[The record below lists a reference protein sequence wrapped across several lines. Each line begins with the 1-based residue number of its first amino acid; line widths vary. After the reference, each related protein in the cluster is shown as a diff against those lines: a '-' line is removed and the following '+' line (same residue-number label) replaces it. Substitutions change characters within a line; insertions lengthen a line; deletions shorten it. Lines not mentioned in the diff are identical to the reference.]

1 MARMAR
7 TSAPVSFRTRDA
19 LRKLL
24 HANHATKDELIV
36 RCFRVH
42 AAHRGIGYREALDEA
57 LCFGWIDGVR
67 HALDSYS
74 FTVRFTPR
82 RAKSYWSMVN
92 TKRYHELVKE
102 GRMLSHGRKVFAARA
117 NKKDST
123 KYSFESRGVMSTPAN
138 AKVFGA
144 NKRAW
149 AFYQTQPP
157 WYRRTSMFWVMSA
170 KREETRE
177 RRFQTLV
184 ADCAAGRLVKP
195 LRRPGGSHKSKRTHA
210 P

>member
-1 MARMAR
+1 
-7 TSAPVSFRTRDA
+7 
-19 LRKLL
+19 
-24 HANHATKDELIV
+24 
-36 RCFRVH
+36 
-42 AAHRGIGYREALDEA
+42 
-57 LCFGWIDGVR
+57 
-67 HALDSYS
+67 
-74 FTVRFTPR
+74 
-82 RAKSYWSMVN
+82 
-92 TKRYHELVKE
+92 
-102 GRMLSHGRKVFAARA
+102 MLSHGRKVFAARA

-138 AKVFGA
+138 AKAFGA

-195 LRRPGGSHKSKRTHA
+195 LRRPEGAARRKK
-210 P
+210 